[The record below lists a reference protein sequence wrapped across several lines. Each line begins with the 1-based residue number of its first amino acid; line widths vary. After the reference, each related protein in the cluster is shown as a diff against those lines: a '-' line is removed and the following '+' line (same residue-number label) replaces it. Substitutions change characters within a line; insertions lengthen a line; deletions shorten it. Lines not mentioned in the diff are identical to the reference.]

1 MKNEIFLYQSGE
13 LAEHIEVRL
22 DQETVWLTQT
32 QMANLFKQTKQNISL
47 KVNNCIKEGEL
58 EQKSVVKVLLTT
70 ASDGKNYKIKYNN
83 LDVIFSVGYCVKSKQ
98 GTQFR
103 IWATNVLR
111 DYLLKEK
118 NITLT
123 EMYRLRRLIKL
134 RLYTNK
140 NKHI

>member
-1 MKNEIFLYQSGE
+1 MKNEIILYQSGE